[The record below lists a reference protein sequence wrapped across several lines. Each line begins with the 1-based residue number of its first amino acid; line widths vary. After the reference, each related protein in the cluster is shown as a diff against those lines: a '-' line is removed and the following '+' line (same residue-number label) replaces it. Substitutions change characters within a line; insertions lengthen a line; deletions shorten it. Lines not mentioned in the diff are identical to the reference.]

1 MNWLSPLEFPSQQS
15 DFISKCQKGTGQ
27 WFIESDKFKTWLN
40 ETGQTLYCPGIP
52 GSGKTM
58 LTSITID
65 YLTNSV
71 QNKDIGIAYIFCNY
85 QSRLEQTP
93 VNLLASLLKQLLQ
106 SQSSLSNDVK
116 NLSERHINKGS
127 RPTLD
132 EVSSALHLEID
143 RYSRVYILVDALDEC
158 TDDDD
163 ARGRLL
169 SRLHEL
175 QAKMAVNLMVTS
187 RMIHKIQQEFE
198 SAPQLE
204 IRASDEDVKIYLGGQ
219 MGRLARCVTRDVSLQ
234 NDITSEIVSTVDGM
248 YVFLARHDTVSFNI

>member
-1 MNWLSPLEFPSQQS
+1 
-15 DFISKCQKGTGQ
+15 
-27 WFIESDKFKTWLN
+27 
-40 ETGQTLYCPGIP
+40 
-52 GSGKTM
+52 M

-106 SQSSLSNDVK
+106 SQSSISNDVK

-158 TDDDD
+158 TDDDN

-169 SRLHEL
+169 SGLHEL

-187 RMIHKIQQEFE
+187 RKIEQEFQ
-198 SAPQLE
+198 SAQQLE
-204 IRASDEDVKIYLGGQ
+204 IRASDEDVKKYLGGQ
-219 MGRLARCVTRDVSLQ
+219 MGRLAGCVTRDVSLQ

-248 YVFLARHDTVSFNI
+248 YVFLVRHDTVSF